1 MSKNANAI
9 LETQKKAIYN
19 GLLTILSD
27 AEANSVLD
35 DWFKYFNETD
45 SVFNGLN
52 NFARDVCKTYQK
64 DGQQRDLVRALNR
77 ALLFKDQG
85 VSAATNRAKPSAPK
99 GPVVDTTSSTSIFDV
114 GVLTTSIVAST
125 NPGIALDEKSLY
137 ADQTIST
144 PDFVTFQHLLLKLM
158 NLVNEYNETIGEK
171 MHLFL
176 NELIQSMPWSETQ
189 QQQLTIL
196 LATGS
201 TNQVRTYKPDQLKTF
216 FKHWRTWLSD
226 EMGEKDAD
234 NLINQAV
241 NETEVLGSSAQYS
254 ARKFI

>member
-1 MSKNANAI
+1 MSKNSNAI

-35 DWFKYFNETD
+35 DWSKYFNETD

-64 DGQQRDLVRALNR
+64 DDQQRDLVRALNR

-85 VSAATNRAKPSAPK
+85 VSTPVASAKAITPKESAPK
-99 GPVVDTTSSTSIFDV
+99 EPAVDKKLATGFFDV
-114 GVLTTSIVAST
+114 GALAPVNNDNS
-125 NPGIALDEKSLY
+125 LDEKSLY
-137 ADQTIST
+137 ADQIIST
-144 PDFVTFQHLLLKLM
+144 PDFITFQHLLLKLI
-158 NLVNEYNETIGEK
+158 NLVNEYSDNIGEE

-201 TNQVRTYKPDQLKTF
+201 TNQVRTYKPDQLKSF
-216 FKHWRTWLSD
+216 FKHWRTWLTD

-234 NLINQAV
+234 KLINQAV
-241 NETEVLGSSAQYS
+241 NETEMLGSSAQYS

>member
-1 MSKNANAI
+1 MSKNSNAI

-27 AEANSVLD
+27 VQASDVLD
-35 DWFKYFNETD
+35 DWSKYFNETD

-64 DGQQRDLVRALNR
+64 DDQQRDLVRALNR

-85 VSAATNRAKPSAPK
+85 VSAPTSSAKPSTK
-99 GPVVDTTSSTSIFDV
+99 ESVVDTKSTGIFDV
-114 GVLTTSIVAST
+114 GVLTPTSPENT
-125 NPGIALDEKSLY
+125 QDEKSLF
-137 ADQTIST
+137 ADQVIST
-144 PDFVTFQHLLLKLM
+144 PDFITFQHLLLKLT
-158 NLVNEYNETIGEK
+158 NLVQEFNENIGEE

-201 TNQVRTYKPDQLKTF
+201 TNQVRTYKPDQLKSF
-216 FKHWRTWLSD
+216 FKHWRTWLTD

-234 NLINQAV
+234 KLINQAV
-241 NETEVLGSSAQYS
+241 NETEMLGSSAQYS